1 MSILWSCIR
10 AFPIIYFF
18 INSINYI
25 INSNDSLMYETILIY
40 LSDSTNFIF
49 KYLFKNLYNTLNIN
63 SLPIIGIGKRPNNA
77 IDCNWFLGKDNIV
90 AKSFGMPSGH
100 SQFAWTFSTFYILKI
115 YFERKNLINK
125 IRESRYKQT
134 NFTEKEK
141 YLFYGIF
148 NFITIAKI
156 LFLFILAILSSYA
169 RVYVEKCHTIEQVF
183 LGGLIG
189 ATIGVLL
196 FKFLIKVKK
205 E

>member
-115 YFERKNLINK
+115 YFERKN
-125 IRESRYKQT
+125 
-134 NFTEKEK
+134 
-141 YLFYGIF
+141 
-148 NFITIAKI
+148 
-156 LFLFILAILSSYA
+156 
-169 RVYVEKCHTIEQVF
+169 
-183 LGGLIG
+183 
-189 ATIGVLL
+189 
-196 FKFLIKVKK
+196 
-205 E
+205 